1 MVEISKKRTYRII
14 YYVIIISMTLAMC
27 KFYLDG
33 IAWEE
38 PRLALS
44 QLMDGSAY
52 RPFVYRILIPF
63 LVKGATHILPLSP
76 TFYASLLICF
86 SFFGFVFT
94 LRSFAA
100 LYWESLTVVDAIG
113 VLSLIMLFPFTLTNR
128 HVYDIS
134 TLFLFTLGLKFM
146 AQAKWKS
153 FFLVFMVTCLNKET
167 TILLTLAFF
176 VCYWHR
182 SRDKF
187 FWELLI
193 LQTTIYVA
201 LRFATMWAFRN
212 NPGGIVENRFAE
224 HMIVFQT
231 RPLLAW
237 IFVGFGMITIL
248 LALWDWKKKPFFLRR
263 AALGMAPIFLVLYF
277 IWGGP
282 LEIRVFYEIYPII
295 LLLVLPSIGQ
305 LLGLPFWS
313 TQYTHVEDSCS
324 INLYTIN

>member
-1 MVEISKKRTYRII
+1 MVEISKKPSYRII
-14 YYVIIISMTLAMC
+14 YYFIIISMALAMC

-44 QLMDGSAY
+44 QLMDGTAY
-52 RPFVYRILIPF
+52 RPFIYRILIPF
-63 LVKGATHILPLSP
+63 LVKVATRILPLSP
-76 TFYASLLICF
+76 TFYASLLIYF

-94 LRSFAA
+94 LRSFTA
-100 LYWESLTVVDAIG
+100 LYWESLTVVDSISL
-113 VLSLIMLFPFTLTNR
+113 LSLIMLFPFTLTNR

-134 TLFLFTLGLKFM
+134 TLFLFTLGLKLM

-153 FFLVFMVTCLNKET
+153 FFLVFMVSCLNKET
-167 TILLTLAFF
+167 TIFLTLAFF

-193 LQTTIYVA
+193 LQTMIYIA
-201 LRFATMWAFRN
+201 LRFATMWAYRN
-212 NPGGIVENRFAE
+212 NPGGIVENRLAE

-231 RPLLAW
+231 RPLLAL
-237 IFVGFGMITIL
+237 IFVGFGIITIL

-277 IWGGP
+277 LWGGP

-305 LLGLPFWS
+305 LLGLPFWT
-313 TQYTHVEDSCS
+313 TQYAHVEDSCS
-324 INLYTIN
+324 TNLYAND